1 MTNNFDKTAQNN
13 STTGSLKIV
22 ILPKDNG
29 LYTCQLSSEI
39 DFSKTNLHRDFPKGD
54 ILCDG
59 QTPEHALAIGLEQ
72 LAANC
77 RQLAE
82 DSQNIDWLTV
92 EKTPSGKVIE
102 KTFHVTIHYECI
114 IDDESKFEA
123 FHNTQSGNLV
133 VENARITGIVID
145 PLLHIEQAQR
155 LIREE
160 DEDDD
165 DEEI

>member
-1 MTNNFDKTAQNN
+1 MATNFDETAQNN
-13 STTGSLKIV
+13 SITGSLKIV
-22 ILPKDNG
+22 ITPKDNG

-39 DFSKTNLHRDFPKGD
+39 EFGKSNLHDNFPKKD

-59 QTPEHALAIGLEQ
+59 QTPEHALVIGLEQ

-82 DSQNIDWLTV
+82 DSQNIDFLTV

-102 KTFHVTIHYECI
+102 KTFHVTVHYECI

-123 FHNTQSGNLV
+123 CHNTRSGNLV
-133 VENARITGIVID
+133 AENAQITVIVID
-145 PLLHIEQAQR
+145 PLLHIEQAER
-155 LIREE
+155 LMRE
-160 DEDDD
+160 EDDD
-165 DEEI
+165 DDDEL